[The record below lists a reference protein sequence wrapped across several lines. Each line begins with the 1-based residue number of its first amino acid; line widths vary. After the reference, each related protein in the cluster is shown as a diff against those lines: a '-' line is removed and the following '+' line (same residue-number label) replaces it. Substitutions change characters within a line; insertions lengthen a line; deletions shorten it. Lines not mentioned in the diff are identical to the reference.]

1 MIKGGRE
8 MKTKRIIIVVLL
20 ILFNLLLIP
29 NLMAAEKDYFTVV
42 DKKGK
47 VIFYT
52 AMEVTKGDSYINEAN
67 KKYRIVEVEGQKGI
81 AEYVKKVDLLKDDK
95 LLASPQ
101 GLVAQ
106 KGKKLVGVYNTH
118 SDESYKPTSGN
129 HSEPG
134 SGDIYEV
141 SSNFATALK
150 NKGIKVIHDKSKHD
164 PHDGGAYE
172 RSRRTAVKLIKKRPD
187 ALFDIHRD
195 GVANPQ
201 EYVTEV
207 NGKRIAKIRLVVGRQ
222 NPQMNVNSKFAK
234 QVKAVTDKKY
244 PGLIKGIFYAKG
256 KYNQDLS
263 PRSLIIEAGTHVIS
277 QDMAA
282 ASVNLLADTIN
293 NLLYGENSAAAKSGE
308 NSSSI
313 TSIIFI
319 LLAVLVIGGL
329 LYIANKRGVID
340 RAFSDSLGIG
350 EEEKESI
357 EDITNRDDDND

>member
-1 MIKGGRE
+1 
-8 MKTKRIIIVVLL
+8 
-20 ILFNLLLIP
+20 
-29 NLMAAEKDYFTVV
+29 
-42 DKKGK
+42 
-47 VIFYT
+47 
-52 AMEVTKGDSYINEAN
+52 
-67 KKYRIVEVEGQKGI
+67 
-81 AEYVKKVDLLKDDK
+81 
-95 LLASPQ
+95 
-101 GLVAQ
+101 
-106 KGKKLVGVYNTH
+106 
-118 SDESYKPTSGN
+118 
-129 HSEPG
+129 
-134 SGDIYEV
+134 
-141 SSNFATALK
+141 
-150 NKGIKVIHDKSKHD
+150 VIHDKSKHD

-234 QVKAVTDKKY
+234 QVKAVTDKEY

-293 NLLYGENSAAAKSGE
+293 DLLYGKNSAAAKSGE

-319 LLAVLVIGGL
+319 LIAVSVIGGL

-350 EEEKESI
+350 EEEKEKESI
-357 EDITNRDDDND
+357 EDITNRDDAND